1 MRAAAH
7 EDVVLILVQQTA
19 ATTGSNNT
27 TRCTS
32 SGFNVQ
38 PAVAAT
44 FHVQHVPAATSSCL
58 QHPFNHQAAAASFTT
73 EESSVEAMRRCVPAS
88 SQHGPAGR
96 RHNHGLHT
104 TSTVTG
110 EEAHREKQLG
120 VRERKPMQF

>member
-1 MRAAAH
+1 M
-7 EDVVLILVQQTA
+7 
-19 ATTGSNNT
+19 GSNNNT

-32 SGFNVQ
+32 NGFNVQ

-104 TSTVTG
+104 TSKHTT
-110 EEAHREKQLG
+110 
-120 VRERKPMQF
+120 RERCLGLVSRTQQQASKGAERKKEFHGLHPAKWP